1 MPKLFEANKDDSP
14 RGGPRVTQSGFSG
27 SRGRPG
33 TKRTFRVASRK
44 LAAEWR
50 CSPIPKGVG
59 PRVFCVSTFSSTSK
73 AAFSSGKGTPFLR
86 TSWFAD
92 SAWADDG
99 RRLQGARRPEPEPT
113 AGPPDA
119 RNRQSLQELS
129 ERCGHG
135 RKSLIR
141 HLGDPGG
148 SDLMTTIGPGRRIQ
162 RARRR
167 TRSAKVRLNRYDRD
181 PAQLSS
187 TSSRLG
193 EGSNWASFTMT
204 SNLGTPRQKRE
215 RRLVGLWRSP
225 ARRPLSKVRAG
236 RFGPNEQGTVVGH
249 EAPTT

>member
-148 SDLMTTIGPGRRIQ
+148 SDLMTTIGPGRRISAGSTPHEIGEGPTKSLRPRSGPALFDIEPLGGRVKLGVVHDDLEPGNTTAKT
-162 RARRR
+162 RA
-167 TRSAKVRLNRYDRD
+167 TVGWSMA
-181 PAQLSS
+181 LSS
-187 TSSRLG
+187 PKTSLES
-193 EGSNWASFTMT
+193 ASW
-204 SNLGTPRQKRE
+204 S
-215 RRLVGLWRSP
+215 LWP
-225 ARRPLSKVRAG
+225 
-236 RFGPNEQGTVVGH
+236 Q
-249 EAPTT
+249 